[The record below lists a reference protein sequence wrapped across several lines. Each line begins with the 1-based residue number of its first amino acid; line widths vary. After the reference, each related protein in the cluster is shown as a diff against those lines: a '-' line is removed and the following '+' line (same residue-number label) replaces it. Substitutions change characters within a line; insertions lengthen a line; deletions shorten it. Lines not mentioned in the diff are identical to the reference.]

1 MTIRNYEYVW
11 AILLFVTTAEH
22 IYNSHCPLRTLN
34 LLSAYV
40 KHHAICTFIIG
51 THEMVNALRAGSQWT
66 QRTILRLSA
75 PKCHNRINY
84 YPLSRFPR
92 SSCAHYFDPCNLHY
106 ASSATD
112 ERRKK
117 RSLLVNHCHERR
129 DWQLINSVLGGR
141 TASRTNCI
149 FWRFKLNRCSIGMEW
164 IEYAIASDSLFMLYK
179 TLWTVLW
186 IHLCCVV
193 WHVMCIFGM
202 LIELN
207 S

>member
-1 MTIRNYEYVW
+1 MNWWMLCVLVLNEHNEPFWDYQRQNATI
-11 AILLFVTTAEH
+11 ASTI
-22 IYNSHCPLRTLN
+22 IHCPD
-34 LLSAYV
+34 S
-40 KHHAICTFIIG
+40 HA
-51 THEMVNALRAGSQWT
+51 AAA
-66 QRTILRLSA
+66 RTISTHVICIT
-75 PKCHNRINY
+75 P
-84 YPLSRFPR
+84 PR
-92 SSCAHYFDPCNLHY
+92 RQ
-106 ASSATD
+106 TR
-112 ERRKK
+112 EKKK